1 MLQIRKILRPFS
13 RRGEQEPT
21 DVVRRANRAAAAHR
35 MPGDHSAAVASGSQ
49 GWARPEYGRYM
60 ATSPSVYAAVRLRAE
75 AVTRP
80 PLRLYRREALRQA
93 QGERNGMPHGGR
105 EYPAHGGG
113 EYPAHGGGEYP
124 AHGGREYPAH
134 GSREYPAHGSREYAA
149 HGSREYPAHDGR
161 EYPAHGGREY
171 PAHGGR
177 EYPAHGSRE
186 YPAHGGGEYPAHGG
200 REYPAH
206 GGREYPA
213 RGELVEP
220 HAKDVR
226 RVPVEP
232 SHPAARLLAQVNPW
246 YTRADLWRAT
256 EIYLCLWGSAFWAIE
271 RGEDGAPELWPLRP
285 DRVAVIPDR
294 QRYVRGFVYR
304 GTVENVAYTP
314 DEMVWL
320 RYFNPLEEL
329 AGLSPLAPARLSA
342 DMGQEGLRFNRH
354 LLRNSARPDFL
365 LLTNH
370 ELNDAELE
378 DFYAR
383 WEQRY
388 QGPGNAHRPAIASAV
403 RDVKTLGLSHRDI
416 DFIQGLRWSLEEV
429 SRTYGVPKL
438 LLGDF
443 ERATYANVQASE
455 RLFWRNTVVPEVRF
469 LEDQMNR
476 ALLPRLGYPNLT
488 VEFDLSAIEA
498 LQEDEASR
506 VQRETALLDRGVL
519 TINEVRRERN
529 LPEVPW
535 GDGPAG
541 A

>member
-1 MLQIRKILRPFS
+1 MVQ
-13 RRGEQEPT
+13 
-21 DVVRRANRAAAAHR
+21 RANRAAAASFDTLGSFDMLGSFDR
-35 MPGDHSAAVASGSQ
+35 LRTSGGIGAGGE

-80 PLRLYRREALRQA
+80 PLRVYRVEALRQA
-93 QGERNGMPHGGR
+93 QGERKSHAQGERKSH
-105 EYPAHGGG
+105 AH
-113 EYPAHGGGEYP
+113 
-124 AHGGREYPAH
+124 
-134 GSREYPAHGSREYAA
+134 
-149 HGSREYPAHDGR
+149 
-161 EYPAHGGREY
+161 
-171 PAHGGR
+171 
-177 EYPAHGSRE
+177 
-186 YPAHGGGEYPAHGG
+186 
-200 REYPAH
+200 
-206 GGREYPA
+206 
-213 RGELVEP
+213 GELVEP
-220 HAKDVR
+220 QAKGER
-226 RVPVEP
+226 RVPVEA
-232 SHPAARLLAQVNPW
+232 SHPAARLLERVNPW

-256 EIYLCLWGSAFWAIE
+256 ETYLCLWGSAFWAIE
-271 RGEDGAPELWPLRP
+271 RGEDGEPELWPLRP
-285 DRVAVIPDR
+285 DRMAVIPDR
-294 QRYVRGFVYR
+294 RRYVRGFVYR
-304 GTVENVAYTP
+304 GEVENVAYTP
-314 DEMVWL
+314 EEIVWL

-342 DMGQEGLRFNRH
+342 DMGHEGLRFNRH
-354 LLRNSARPDFL
+354 LLRNSARPDFM

-378 DFYAR
+378 DFYER

-388 QGPGNAHRPAIASAV
+388 QGAGNAHRPAVASAV

-429 SRTYGVPKL
+429 SRAYGVPKL

-455 RLFWRNTVVPEVRF
+455 RMFWRNTVVPEARF

-476 ALLPRLGYPNLT
+476 ALLPKLGYPNLA
-488 VEFDLSAIEA
+488 VEFDLSVIEA

-529 LPEVPW
+529 LPEVAW
-535 GDGPAG
+535 GDGAG
-541 A
+541 SAG

>member
-1 MLQIRKILRPFS
+1 MVVVSIGKMLRAFS
-13 RRGEQEPT
+13 GRGDAHAPT
-21 DVVRRANRAAAAHR
+21 SPVVHRANRAAAASLS
-35 MPGDHSAAVASGSQ
+35 GFGAGTEASAGVGGE

-80 PLRLYRREALRQA
+80 PLRVYRVESAPPQ
-93 QGERNGMPHGGR
+93 
-105 EYPAHGGG
+105 AHG
-113 EYPAHGGGEYP
+113 EP
-124 AHGGREYPAH
+124 
-134 GSREYPAHGSREYAA
+134 GSAA
-149 HGSREYPAHDGR
+149 HGERGSAAH
-161 EYPAHGGREY
+161 
-171 PAHGGR
+171 
-177 EYPAHGSRE
+177 
-186 YPAHGGGEYPAHGG
+186 
-200 REYPAH
+200 
-206 GGREYPA
+206 
-213 RGELVEP
+213 GELVEP
-220 HAKDVR
+220 QAKGGR

-232 SHPAARLLAQVNPW
+232 SHPVARLLERVNPW

-271 RGEDGAPELWPLRP
+271 RGEDGEPELWPLRP
-285 DRVAVIPDR
+285 DRMAVIPDR
-294 QRYVRGFVYR
+294 RRYVRGFVYR
-304 GTVENVAYTP
+304 GAVQQVAYTP
-314 DEMVWL
+314 DEVVWL
-320 RYFNPLEEL
+320 RYFNPLEEM

-342 DMGQEGLRFNRH
+342 DMGHEGLQFNRH

-365 LLTNH
+365 LLTNQ
-370 ELNDAELE
+370 EMNDAELE

-388 QGPGNAHRPAIASAV
+388 QGPGNAHRPAVASAV

-455 RLFWRNTVVPEVRF
+455 RMFWRNTVVPEVRF

-476 ALLPRLGYPNLT
+476 ALLPRLGYPNLS
-488 VEFDLSAIEA
+488 VEFDLSVIEA
-498 LQEDEASR
+498 LQEDENSR

-519 TINEVRRERN
+519 TINEVRREHN

-541 A
+541 Q

>member
-1 MLQIRKILRPFS
+1 MLQIRKMVRASFDRLRMSGQGDAPS
-13 RRGEQEPT
+13 PARGEGAMRQGRDERRNA
-21 DVVRRANRAAAAHR
+21 VAQRANRAAAALGRSGDTLRSFDTLR
-35 MPGDHSAAVASGSQ
+35 MSGGVGAGGE

-80 PLRLYRREALRQA
+80 PLRVYRVEALRQA
-93 QGERNGMPHGGR
+93 QGER
-105 EYPAHGGG
+105 
-113 EYPAHGGGEYP
+113 
-124 AHGGREYPAH
+124 
-134 GSREYPAHGSREYAA
+134 EYAA
-149 HGSREYPAHDGR
+149 QGEPQRS
-161 EYPAHGGREY
+161 AHGEPQRSAQGEPQRS
-171 PAHGGR
+171 AHGEPQR
-177 EYPAHGSRE
+177 SAHGEPQRS
-186 YPAHGGGEYPAHGG
+186 AHGEPQRSAH
-200 REYPAH
+200 
-206 GGREYPA
+206 
-213 RGELVEP
+213 GELVEP
-220 HAKDVR
+220 RAKGER
-226 RVPVEP
+226 RVPVEA
-232 SHPAARLLAQVNPW
+232 SHPVARLLERVNPW

-256 EIYLCLWGSAFWAIE
+256 EIYLCLWGSAFWAIQ
-271 RGEDGAPELWPLRP
+271 RGEDGEPELWPLRP
-285 DRVAVIPDR
+285 DRMAVIPDR

-304 GTVENVAYTP
+304 GSGYGASSSSMPSENVAYTP
-314 DEMVWL
+314 DEIVWL
-320 RYFNPLEEL
+320 RYFNPLDEL

-342 DMGQEGLRFNRH
+342 DMGHEGLRFNRH

-378 DFYAR
+378 DFYQR

-388 QGPGNAHRPAIASAV
+388 QGPGNAHRPAVASAV

-429 SRTYGVPKL
+429 SRAYGVPKL

-455 RLFWRNTVVPEVRF
+455 RMFWRNTVVPEVRF

-476 ALLPRLGYPNLT
+476 ALLPRLGYPNLA
-488 VEFDLSAIEA
+488 VEFDLSVIEA

-535 GDGPAG
+535 GDGAG
-541 A
+541 SSS